1 MAFTATAGRVRVL
14 QGEAAGFDSVTVI
27 IRSLGQRARR
37 DALRRAVASVISQQG
52 VHAECIVVFNGSDYD
67 RDLIVWTLAQPR
79 TRCLILDGPN
89 KPEATYLGR
98 ALVASPFFSFLDD
111 DDELLPGAL
120 ARRVALMRRFP
131 KTDCL
136 ATNGYYTE
144 NGSTRLLYA
153 DARPM
158 QGNGYVQ
165 SLLDSRNWLASCG
178 GLFRSDTVKLSYFQ
192 DLPKH
197 REWTVVAFRIASA
210 LTVHF
215 EDIPTFCVHSTAE
228 SESKKDSYIDAA
240 VVTLDHWMNATND
253 KRADANYLPAA
264 DGLHFR
270 TMCSHYRMRGNFP
283 AAWNAYWNAIRS
295 DGGWRYAPYGALL
308 LAQKTER
315 WEDLMSPY
323 VRLIRRL
330 VRNPK
335 EYVSPSWLVPVSRLA
350 WLRTRA
356 ACLYTLPSLVRSL
369 RTPPA
374 ESWCFRRP
382 WTGISRPKRTS
393 PGKSLLRAICA
404 CADRTVCGADVAI
417 AWNPTTS
424 YRAGPGGTR
433 HGCGAY
439 ARPERALY
447 RYSQI
452 DGRAAFPGRVRLQPR
467 KWIRTRTRAPSCVSP
482 KRTGRM
488 TAVVQ
493 GPLTETEDG
502 YLYQRFV
509 SYPTPTG
516 MAEWRLFIVG
526 QKPVAVYR
534 ALAPV

>member
-1 MAFTATAGRVRVL
+1 MAATATAGRVRAL

-37 DALRRAVASVISQQG
+37 DALRRAVTSVISQQG
-52 VHAECIVVFNGSDYD
+52 VHAECIVIFNGSDYD

-144 NGSTRLLYA
+144 NGATRLLYT

-158 QGNGYVQ
+158 QDHGYVQ

-178 GLFRSDTVKLSYFQ
+178 GLFRSETVKLSYFQ

-197 REWTVVAFRIASA
+197 REWTVVAFRIASK

-240 VVTLDHWMNATND
+240 VVTLDHWMNTTND
-253 KRADANYLPAA
+253 KEQMRIISRQRTAA
-264 DGLHFR
+264 FQR
-270 TMCSHYRMRGNFP
+270 MCSHYRMRGNFP
-283 AAWNAYWNAIRS
+283 AAWSAYWNAIRS

-308 LAQKTER
+308 LAQRTEG
-315 WEDLMSPY
+315 WEDLMGPY
-323 VRLIRRL
+323 LRLIRRL

-335 EYVSPSWLVPVSRLA
+335 KYVSPSWLVPMSRLA

-356 ACLYTLPSLVRSL
+356 ACLFTLPSLVRSL
-369 RTPPA
+369 RTRPGRILVFPAPMNRYQPA
-374 ESWCFRRP
+374 ETYVAWKVFAACD
-382 WTGISRPKRTS
+382 
-393 PGKSLLRAICA
+393 LR
-404 CADRTVCGADVAI
+404 VCGPQPCDADLAI
-417 AWNPTTS
+417 AWNPSTF
-424 YRAGPGGTR
+424 YELDQA
-433 HGCGAY
+433 
-439 ARPERALY
+439 ALDTV
-447 RYSQI
+447 R
-452 DGRAAFPGRVRLQPR
+452 RV
-467 KWIRTRTRAPSCVSP
+467 CVS
-482 KRTGRM
+482 
-488 TAVVQ
+488 
-493 GPLTETEDG
+493 
-502 YLYQRFV
+502 
-509 SYPTPTG
+509 
-516 MAEWRLFIVG
+516 
-526 QKPVAVYR
+526 
-534 ALAPV
+534 